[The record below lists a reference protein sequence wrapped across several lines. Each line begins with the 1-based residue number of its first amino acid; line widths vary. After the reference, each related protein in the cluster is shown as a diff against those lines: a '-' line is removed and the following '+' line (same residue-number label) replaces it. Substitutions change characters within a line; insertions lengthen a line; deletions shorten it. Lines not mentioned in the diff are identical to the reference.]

1 LVLPRERTFFLVHA
15 AIDKI
20 GTEIVSSYESLL
32 MEDGPFKRLS
42 KRYDHSELTEGLE
55 SCLVYYNK
63 IPDIQLH
70 LQFKL
75 AENKIDK
82 LLKIISDTKRQNTNT
97 ISVTHPNFNNR

>member
-1 LVLPRERTFFLVHA
+1 MVLPRQRTFFLVSA
-15 AIDKI
+15 TID
-20 GTEIVSSYESLL
+20 EFASSYESFLI
-32 MEDGPFKRLS
+32 EYGPFKLLS
-42 KRYDHSELTEGLE
+42 KRYDHSELNEGLK

-63 IPDIQLH
+63 ISGIQLH

-82 LLKIISDTKRQNTNT
+82 LLKIISDTKRQKTNT